1 MLHAKSTA
9 LEVTQALRADLTG
22 KVVLITGGTA
32 GIGLETARALASIHA
47 HVIITGRDLVKG
59 KQALDDLRRSTNNEQ
74 IELLEL
80 HLDSL
85 ASVRS
90 FAEEYLRRDLPLHI
104 LICNAG
110 VLPGIRRL
118 TKDGFEENWGI
129 NHLAHFLLF
138 QLLFPVL
145 KKSRPARVIAVSSL
159 ANRRA
164 GIDYDDWNWE
174 KRPFNMWFAYAQ
186 GKVANILF
194 AKQASQLYA
203 DQGVKV
209 FSVHPGTILTAIQ
222 KEITAEDWDKLG
234 WVDKET
240 GKPIERIK
248 TVEQGASTSVWTA
261 LAPELEEHPGAYC
274 EDCAVSVG
282 VVDPST
288 PLLYGLAAHSV
299 DMDSAQ
305 RLWAL
310 SESLVKDFL
319 IQ

>member
-1 MLHAKSTA
+1 M
-9 LEVTQALRADLTG
+9 
-22 KVVLITGGTA
+22 
-32 GIGLETARALASIHA
+32 
-47 HVIITGRDLVKG
+47 IITGRDLVKG
-59 KQALDDLRRSTNNEQ
+59 QQALDDLRRSTNNQQ

-85 ASVRS
+85 ESVRS
-90 FAEEYLRRDLPLHI
+90 FAQEYRRRGLPLHI

-110 VLPGIRRL
+110 VLPGTRRL
-118 TKDGFEENWGI
+118 TKDGFEENWGV
-129 NHLAHFLLF
+129 NHLSHFLLF
-138 QLLFPVL
+138 QLLVPVL
-145 KKSRPARVIAVSSL
+145 KRSQPARVLVVSSL

-174 KRPFNMWFAYAQ
+174 KRPFDMWFAYAQ

-194 AKQASQLYA
+194 AKQASELYA
-203 DQGVKV
+203 EQGIKV
-209 FSVHPGTILTAIQ
+209 FSLHPGTILTAIQ
-222 KEITAEDWDKLG
+222 KEISAEDWDRLG
-234 WVDKET
+234 WIDKET

-248 TVEQGASTSVWTA
+248 TVEQGASTSVWVA
-261 LAPELEEHPGAYC
+261 LAPELEDHSGVYC

-288 PLLYGLAAHSV
+288 PFTHGLAAYAV
-299 DMDSAQ
+299 DMDSAR
-305 RLWAL
+305 RLWTL